1 MGNCFKLQR
10 ASESWVDDDEWEV
23 DVVEGTKAAAENE
36 KTGRVEVKIRVT
48 KRQVQELLQQA
59 ARDGKGK
66 RATEKVLTDL
76 INSGTEWR
84 HWFLDRDSIRRCT
97 DYRNAGSRD
106 DFFGSSSSGN
116 LLYIST
122 YVFLVCD

>member
-23 DVVEGTKAAAENE
+23 DVVEEKTAAGENE
-36 KTGRVEVKIRVT
+36 KTERVEVKIRVT

-66 RATEKVLTDL
+66 RSTEKVLTDL
-76 INSGTEWR
+76 INSGTVCYHDDHETRGHWR
-84 HWFLDRDSIRRCT
+84 PSLQSIT
-97 DYRNAGSRD
+97 EAEEP
-106 DFFGSSSSGN
+106 
-116 LLYIST
+116 
-122 YVFLVCD
+122 

>member
-10 ASESWVDDDEWEV
+10 AAESWVDDEEWEV
-23 DVVEGTKAAAENE
+23 DMTTGGNKNEVKVAGE

-66 RATEKVLTDL
+66 RATEKVLADL
-76 INSGTEWR
+76 INSGTVCYHDDHETRCHWR
-84 HWFLDRDSIRRCT
+84 PSLQSIT
-97 DYRNAGSRD
+97 EADEP
-106 DFFGSSSSGN
+106 
-116 LLYIST
+116 
-122 YVFLVCD
+122 